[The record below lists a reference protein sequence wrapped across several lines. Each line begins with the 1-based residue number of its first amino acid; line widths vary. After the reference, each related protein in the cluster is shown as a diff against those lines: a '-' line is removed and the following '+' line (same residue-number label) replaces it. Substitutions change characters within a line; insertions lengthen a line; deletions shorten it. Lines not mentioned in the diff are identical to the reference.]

1 MIGVLGLKPERRAGR
16 TVVLNVWALQ
26 PMQEPLMLRVP
37 AVSVLK
43 PNVMFGVMSGDV
55 RMRFWVFSK
64 PDVTVSISGHEA
76 DRFEVKRTTDGGAGW
91 VCT

>member
-16 TVVLNVWALQ
+16 TVVLNVWTLQ

-37 AVSVLK
+37 LVSVLK

-55 RMRFWVFSK
+55 RMRVWTFSK
-64 PDVTVSISGHEA
+64 ADVTVSMSGNDA
-76 DRFEVKRTTDGGAGW
+76 DRFEVKRTIDGGAGCVW
-91 VCT
+91 T